1 MKKKKLK
8 KEIAELRREIK
19 DLQTKVQVLEYRRIG
34 TPIPLGTSNEKA
46 MYERIVKAYKCDK
59 DFSRTAALAAI
70 LNRTARDEADFEA
83 FRDRDHT
90 K

>member
-19 DLQTKVQVLEYRRIG
+19 DLQRRVQVLKYRRIG
-34 TPIPLGTSNEKA
+34 TPIPLGASNEKA
-46 MYERIVKAYKCDK
+46 MYERIVKAYKYDK
-59 DFSRTAALAAI
+59 DFSKTAERAAI
-70 LNRTARDEADFEA
+70 LDRTARAEADFEA
-83 FRDRDHT
+83 FRDPA

>member
-8 KEIAELRREIK
+8 KEIVALRKEIK
-19 DLQTKVQVLEYRRIG
+19 DFQTRVQVLEYRRIG

-46 MYERIVKAYKCDK
+46 MYERIVKAYKYDK
-59 DFSRTAALAAI
+59 DFSKTAELAAI
-70 LNRTARDEADFEA
+70 LDRTARAEANFEA
-83 FRDRDHT
+83 FKDPA

>member
-19 DLQTKVQVLEYRRIG
+19 DLQTKVQALERG
-34 TPIPLGTSNEKA
+34 HMGAPVPLGASSEEEMCK
-46 MYERIVKAYKCDK
+46 RIVRAYMQDK
-59 DFSRTAALAAI
+59 NPARTAALSAI
-70 LNRTARDEADFEA
+70 LNMAATNEAE
-83 FRDRDHT
+83 

>member
-8 KEIAELRREIK
+8 KEIVELRKEIK
-19 DLQTKVQVLEYRRIG
+19 DLQTRVQVLEYRRIG

-46 MYERIVKAYKCDK
+46 MYERIVKAYKPDK
-59 DFSRTAALAAI
+59 DFSRVATLAVTFDRA
-70 LNRTARDEADFEA
+70 ARDEADFEE
-83 FRDRDHT
+83 FRDHT